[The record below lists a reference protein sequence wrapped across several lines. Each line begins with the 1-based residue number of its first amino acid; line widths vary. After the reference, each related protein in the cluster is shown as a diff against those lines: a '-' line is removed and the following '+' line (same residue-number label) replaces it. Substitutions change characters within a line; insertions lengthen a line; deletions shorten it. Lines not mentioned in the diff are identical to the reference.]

1 MDFETVQST
10 PTYRGTAFNVR
21 RDRIRLPNGHLTE
34 VDIVDH
40 PSAVTMLPIDEGGRV
55 WFVRQYR
62 HAAGTHILELPAG
75 TLHSGES
82 TEACAGR
89 ELREEI
95 GMAAGELLKLGE
107 FFLAPGYST
116 EYMHVYLAT
125 GLRPD
130 PLQGDE
136 DEFLAVETIPLA
148 EIDALVRS
156 GAILDGKTLATIYL
170 AMPHLMAFDRND

>member
-1 MDFETVQST
+1 MDFETIQSST
-10 PTYRGTAFNVR
+10 TYQGTAFNVR
-21 RDRIRLPNGHLTE
+21 RDRIRLPNRHMAE

-40 PSAVTMLPIDEGGRV
+40 PSAVTMLPVDAQDRV

-62 HAAGTHILELPAG
+62 HAARAHILELPAG
-75 TLHSGES
+75 TLHPDES
-82 TEACAGR
+82 PEACAGR

-95 GMAAGELLKLGE
+95 GMAAGELLKIGE

-125 GLRPD
+125 NLRPD

-136 DEFLAVETIPLA
+136 DEFLAIETIPLA
-148 EIDALVRS
+148 EVEALVRS

-170 AMPHLMAFDRND
+170 ALPHLGAAQSS